1 MSKVV
6 LDASAVLAVLQFET
20 GGDIIAERIR
30 YAHISAVNL
39 TEVVTRLMDKGQSF
53 DRARHAVDTLTMTV
67 EEVDAAQ
74 AYFAASLR
82 SATRKSGLSVGD
94 RFSVAAPRT
103 SRRSAILEIDR
114 PQRVGKSRSSS
125 NPERLP

>member
-20 GGDIIAERIR
+20 GGDVIVERLR
-30 YAHISAVNL
+30 DAHISAVNL

-67 EEVDAAQ
+67 ENVDAAQ

-94 RFSVAAPRT
+94 RFCLALGARLGAPVITTDKNWAKLDLGVEVIVAR
-103 SRRSAILEIDR
+103 
-114 PQRVGKSRSSS
+114 
-125 NPERLP
+125 